1 VIKTILKNQGIERL
15 YPPQEEAVKAGAL
28 NGANLV
34 LAIPT
39 AAGKTLV
46 AELAMTKQILEKG
59 GKALYLVPLRALAAE
74 KYEEFKKYEEAGIKV
89 AISTGDYDSSD
100 PWLANYD
107 IIVVTNEKADSL
119 LRHRAPWIEDI
130 TIVVADEIHLIND
143 PSRGPTLEMVL
154 ARLSQ
159 VNPEAQIIAL
169 SATIRNAEEIAEWL
183 NAKLIKSEWRPIPLK
198 KGVYCRGTIIFDDGT
213 IAELKK
219 ATKEPCEIIT
229 MDTLENGGQVL
240 VFTNTRQNAM
250 KMALK
255 LAPVVSRYLNRRE
268 KVELREIAEE
278 VLRRGEVTRISE
290 QLATCIMNGTAF
302 HHAGLIYDH
311 RKIVEDAFRNFKIKV
326 VCATPTLAAGVNL
339 PARRVVIRHYYRYD
353 FSFGHRP
360 IPVLEFHQMAGRAGR
375 PKYDKYGEAI
385 LIAKTPD
392 ERNFLLE
399 NYIKAS
405 PEMIWS
411 KLAAEPAL
419 RSHILA
425 IIATEFAKTD
435 KGLLEFLS
443 HTFYY
448 YQYGG
453 SSYINTVIRRV
464 LSFLESNEMITEDG
478 EYLNATKLGKRV
490 SELYIDPLT
499 AVYIRKGLESKSTS
513 TPLGYLHLIAY
524 TPDMPKLF
532 LRRGDRR
539 KLTEIVIARSNEFL
553 IKPPDMYEEPDEYEY
568 FLAALKGALALIDW
582 INEEREDAIIEKYDV
597 GSGDIYALASTA
609 RWLLYSAAELSSLL
623 KLQSHVKKLKKLM
636 LRVEYGCKEELL
648 QIVQLKGVGR
658 VRARMLYNAGYRTIE
673 DLKRAT
679 PEELLRVPSIGVQIV
694 KRIKEQLGEPISE
707 SEEKKL
713 RSREK
718 EQKRIIDYLNY
729 NLNRR

>member
-1 VIKTILKNQGIERL
+1 MLDGE
-15 YPPQEEAVKAGAL
+15 
-28 NGANLV
+28 NLV

-46 AELAMTKQILEKG
+46 AELAMTKQILERG

-119 LRHRAPWIEDI
+119 LRHKAPWIEDV
-130 TIVVADEIHLIND
+130 TVVVPDEIHLIND

-154 ARLSQ
+154 ARLNQ

-183 NAKLIKSEWRPIPLK
+183 NAKLVKSEWRPVPLR

-213 IAELKK
+213 IVELER
-219 ATKEPCEIIT
+219 ATREPCEIIT
-229 MDTLENGGQVL
+229 IDTLKGGGQVL
-240 VFTNTRQNAM
+240 IFTNTRHNAM

-255 LAPVVSRYLNRRE
+255 LAPVTSRYLSKKE
-268 KVELREIAEE
+268 KAELKNIAEE

-290 QLATCIMNGTAF
+290 QLATCIINGTAF

-326 VCATPTLAAGVNL
+326 ICATPTLAAGVNL

-353 FSFGHRP
+353 YSFGYQH

-385 LIAKTPD
+385 LIAKTKD
-392 ERNFLLE
+392 ESNFLME
-399 NYIKAS
+399 NYIKAP
-405 PEMIWS
+405 PERIWS
-411 KLAAEPAL
+411 KLATEPAL

-425 IIATEFAKTD
+425 IIATEFAKTE

-453 SSYINTVIRRV
+453 SSYINNVVGRV
-464 LSFLESNEMITEDG
+464 LHFLTSNEMVEIDRS
-478 EYLNATKLGKRV
+478 YLTATKLGRRV

-499 AVYIRKGLESKSTS
+499 AVYIRKGLESKLTS
-513 TPLGYLHLIAY
+513 TPLGYLHLISY
-524 TPDMPKLF
+524 TPDMPKLY

-539 KLTEIVIARSNEFL
+539 KLTEVLLSRSEEFL
-553 IKPPDMYEEPDEYEY
+553 IPPPDMYEEPEEYDY
-568 FLAALKGALALIDW
+568 FLSALKSALALLDW
-582 INEEREDAIIEKYDV
+582 INEEREDTIIEKYDI
-597 GSGDIYALASTA
+597 GSGDLYSLASTA
-609 RWLLYSAAELSSLL
+609 RWLLYSAAELSKLL
-623 KLQSHVKKLKKLM
+623 KLQTHTKQLQRLI
-636 LRVEYGCKEELL
+636 LRVEHGCKEELL
-648 QIVQLKGVGR
+648 PIVQLKGVGR
-658 VRARMLYNAGYRTIE
+658 VRARMLYNAGYKTLE
-673 DLKRAT
+673 DLKKAT
-679 PEELLRVPSIGVQIV
+679 PEELLKVPTIGVQVV
-694 KRIKEQLGEPISE
+694 KRIKEQLGKPISE
-707 SEEKKL
+707 LEERKL
-713 RSREK
+713 KAKEK
-718 EQKRIIDYLNY
+718 EQKRIIDYLDY
-729 NLNRR
+729 NLSRR